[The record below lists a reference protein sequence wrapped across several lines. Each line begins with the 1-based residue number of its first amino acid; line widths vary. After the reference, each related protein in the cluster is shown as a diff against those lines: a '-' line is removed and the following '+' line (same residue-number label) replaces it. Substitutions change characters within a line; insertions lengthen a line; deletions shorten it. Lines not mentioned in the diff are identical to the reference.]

1 MNDLL
6 DFLLEL
12 EEEDLDR
19 LLDELE
25 EDLDCLLDELEPQRS
40 GPRGVRQ

>member
-1 MNDLL
+1 VNDLL

-12 EEEDLDR
+12 EEDLDR

-25 EDLDCLLDELEPQRS
+25 EEDLDCLLDELEP
-40 GPRGVRQ
+40 RGCGVVK